1 MSEDPKNGD
10 PKSVNQMGQDQPAE
24 NPPSKEAQE
33 AQEAQVRYS
42 HHMLWLSGIVGAVL
56 GAVLCAA
63 LIFRVVL
70 PARMILTY
78 ESRLGFDETAAA
90 LESAIPKAGWSVSS
104 VTDLCAGGVD
114 PNLGLRPRIRLVSM
128 CKAEYVNTVLS
139 SDPQIAAIMPC
150 TFAVW
155 EAKDG
160 KPHISVMNTTVMA
173 RLFGGRVG
181 DVMGRRVAW
190 DEKIIL
196 GDIIKGQRGL

>member
-1 MSEDPKNGD
+1 MSEELKDKD
-10 PKSVNQMGQDQPAE
+10 KREVNQMGPPAE
-24 NPPSKEAQE
+24 DAPCKEELKAQ
-33 AQEAQVRYS
+33 ARYS
-42 HHMLWLSGIVGAVL
+42 HHMLWLAGIVGLVL

-63 LIFRVVL
+63 LIFRIVL
-70 PARMILTY
+70 PSRMILTY
-78 ESRLGFDETAAA
+78 ESHLSFDGTVAA

-114 PNLGLRPRIRLVSM
+114 PNLPLRPRVRLVSM
-128 CKAEYVNTVLS
+128 CKAEYAATVLS
-139 SDPQIAAIMPC
+139 VDPQMAALAPD

-155 EAKDG
+155 EGRDG
-160 KPHISVMNTTVMA
+160 TAHISLMNKTVLA

-196 GDIIKGQRGL
+196 GDIVKKK